1 MKIKLLSLFT
11 IILSVT
17 NAQNLT
23 LTKSGYEPV
32 IGDKKGTYA
41 LDTSFYSTGLPS
53 NITGTAVTWDF
64 SNLILNPTVTLNS
77 SDYVAPASTTVTPP
91 AGATIAEDQN
101 GSYNF
106 YKSVSTP
113 STQYELQSVKFGTL
127 SLTFTNTAI
136 VARWPISYGYSL
148 TDAIGGSVTFSL
160 PATFTGSVTTVA
172 DGMGTLLMP
181 QSNTFSNVLRVKS
194 VQTIAVNVFI
204 IGNIANVKQTTY
216 QYYHSSSK
224 FPILTVNNSSTTFS
238 TSPPAEVTSASG
250 NANFLAIGVKENSLN
265 AFNFNVF
272 PNPASNAVNV
282 ELPKG
287 QVAESITLI
296 NSIGQTLKSKN
307 NSNVLNV
314 SDIPNGVYYLEVRS
328 GDRSSR
334 KPVVINH

>member
-1 MKIKLLSLFT
+1 
-11 IILSVT
+11 
-17 NAQNLT
+17 
-23 LTKSGYEPV
+23 
-32 IGDKKGTYA
+32 
-41 LDTSFYSTGLPS
+41 
-53 NITGTAVTWDF
+53 
-64 SNLILNPTVTLNS
+64 
-77 SDYVAPASTTVTPP
+77 VAPGSTTVTPP

-113 STQYELQSVKFGTL
+113 SAQYELQSVKFGTL

-136 VARWPISYGYSL
+136 VARWPINYGYSL

-160 PATFTGSVTTVA
+160 PATFSGSVTTVA

-194 VQTIAVNVFI
+194 VQTIAINVFI
-204 IGNIANVKQTTY
+204 IGNIANVKQTIY

-238 TSPPAEVTSASG
+238 TSPPAEVTTASG
-250 NANFLAIGVKENSLN
+250 NANFLAISVKENSLN

-287 QVAESITLI
+287 QIAESITLI
-296 NSIGQTLKSKN
+296 NSIGQVLKTKN
-307 NSNVLNV
+307 NSNILNV
-314 SDIPNGVYYLEVRS
+314 SEIPSGVYYLEVRS
-328 GDRSSR
+328 GDSSSR